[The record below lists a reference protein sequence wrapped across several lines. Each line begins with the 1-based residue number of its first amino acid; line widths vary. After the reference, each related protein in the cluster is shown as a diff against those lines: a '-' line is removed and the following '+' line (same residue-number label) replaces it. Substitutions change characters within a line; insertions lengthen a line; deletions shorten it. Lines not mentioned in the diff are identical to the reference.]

1 MGVMN
6 AAHEVLAPA
15 VHGPRL
21 PEVGELDLAGL
32 EGRRH
37 RVHRRGWLV
46 RRALLCAD
54 VAGLTLAFAFA
65 QALLPGASDRLA
77 GSLEAL
83 LFFGM
88 AVPAW
93 VIAAKVAGLYDGDEE
108 RASTTTTDD
117 LSRVFQL
124 STLGAWLLVAVTWV
138 SGLPRPDLGR
148 VITVWLLAVATVT
161 LARVAARA
169 ACRRRPSYL
178 QNTVVVGAGDI
189 GQLVAR
195 KFLQHPEYGINLLGF
210 VDSEPRAR
218 TNGVAAVPVLG
229 HPAQLPALV
238 RALDVERVVVAFTRD
253 PQEDLLDLVRSLNE
267 LDVQVDIVP
276 RFFEVI
282 GPHTVVHDVEGLSL
296 VGVPSVR
303 LPRSSR
309 LLKRTMDLV
318 VSVPALL
325 LLAPVLAAIAI
336 AIRLDSPGPALF
348 TQLRMGSR
356 DRAFRIVKFRTM
368 VADAEGRKADV
379 AHLNRHAAEGDG
391 RMFKIPEDPRVT
403 RVGRLLRRTSLD
415 ELPQLLNVVRGD
427 MSLVGPRPLILDEH
441 RHVRSWAR
449 RRLDLKPGI
458 TGLWQVLGRSDI
470 AFDEMVRL
478 DYVYVTSWS
487 LGRDLRLIL
496 RTLPALV
503 GRSRG
508 AV

>member
-1 MGVMN
+1 MS
-6 AAHEVLAPA
+6 ATREALAPTLDS
-15 VHGPRL
+15 PRL
-21 PEVGELDLAGL
+21 PEVGDLKLGVGAGRGDL
-32 EGRRH
+32 G
-37 RVHRRGWLV
+37 HRRGWLV
-46 RRALLCAD
+46 RRALLIAD
-54 VAGLTLAFAFA
+54 IGGLSIAFALA
-65 QALLPGASDRLA
+65 QVLVPGASDRLA
-77 GSLEAL
+77 GSLEAV
-83 LFFGM
+83 LFFGVT
-88 AVPAW
+88 VPAW

-117 LSRVFQL
+117 LARVFQL
-124 STLGAWLLVAVTWV
+124 STLGAWLFVVVTWV
-138 SGLPRPDLGR
+138 SGLARPDLGR
-148 VITVWLLAVATVT
+148 VITIWLLAVATVT

-169 ACRRRPSYL
+169 ACRRRASYF
-178 QNTVVVGAGDI
+178 QNTVVVGAGDV

-210 VDSEPRAR
+210 VDSEPRAL
-218 TNGVAAVPVLG
+218 TNGLADVPVLG
-229 HPAQLPALV
+229 SPSQLPALI
-238 RALDVERVVVAFTRD
+238 RGLDIERVVVAFTRD
-253 PQEDLLDLVRSLNE
+253 PQDDLLDLVRSLNE

-296 VGVPSVR
+296 VGVPAVR

-309 LLKRTMDLV
+309 LLKRATDLA
-318 VSVPALL
+318 VSVTALL
-325 LLAPVLAAIAI
+325 LLAPVFVAAAI
-336 AIRLDSPGPALF
+336 AIRLDSEGPVFF

-368 VADAEGRKADV
+368 VADAEARKAAV
-379 AHLNRHAAEGDG
+379 AHLNQHEADGDP
-391 RMFKIPEDPRVT
+391 RMFKIPADPRVT

-415 ELPQLLNVVRGD
+415 ELPQLLNVLRGE

-487 LGRDLRLIL
+487 LGRDLRLVL
-496 RTLPALV
+496 RTLPAIV
-503 GRSRG
+503 GRSKG